1 MNILDI
7 GVDIIEIYRIKEL
20 LDKNPRFLEKM
31 FTSKE
36 IEYFESKG
44 FKAET
49 IAGNFAA
56 KEAISKSIGTGIR
69 KFNLRDIEVL
79 RDELGKPIVKTYNNF
94 KQICIDYNVSEIKV
108 SIQKQFVKND
118 GKEES
123 LCSRFILI
131 MQQQHRF
138 VRK

>member
-7 GVDIIEIYRIKEL
+7 GVDIIELYRIKYL
-20 LDKNPRFLEKM
+20 ISKSSKFLERI
-31 FTSKE
+31 FTDRE
-36 IEYFESKG
+36 IEYFKSKG
-44 FKAET
+44 FRAET

-94 KQICIDYNVSEIKV
+94 KQICIDYSISEIKV
-108 SIQKQFVKND
+108 SISHCKDYAIANAIAIT
-118 GKEES
+118 KEW
-123 LCSRFILI
+123 
-131 MQQQHRF
+131 
-138 VRK
+138 

>member
-20 LDKNPRFLEKM
+20 IDKNKRFLEKV
-31 FTSKE
+31 FTVKE

-44 FKAET
+44 LRAET

-69 KFNLRDIEVL
+69 KFNLKDIEVL
-79 RDELGKPIVKTYNNF
+79 RNDLGKPIVKTYNNF
-94 KQICIDYNVSEIKV
+94 NQICIDYNISEIKV
-108 SIQKQFVKND
+108 SISHCKDYAIANAIAIT
-118 GKEES
+118 KEG
-123 LCSRFILI
+123 
-131 MQQQHRF
+131 
-138 VRK
+138 

>member
-20 LDKNPRFLEKM
+20 IDKNKRFLEKV
-31 FTSKE
+31 FTVKE

-44 FKAET
+44 LRAET

-69 KFNLRDIEVL
+69 KFNLKDIEVL
-79 RDELGKPIVKTYNNF
+79 RNDLGKPIVKTYNNF
-94 KQICIDYNVSEIKV
+94 NQICIDYNISEIKV
-108 SIQKQFVKND
+108 SISHCKDYAIANAIAIT
-118 GKEES
+118 KEW
-123 LCSRFILI
+123 
-131 MQQQHRF
+131 
-138 VRK
+138 

>member
-36 IEYFESKG
+36 IEYFESKS

-56 KEAISKSIGTGIR
+56 KEAIS

-108 SIQKQFVKND
+108 SISHCKDYAVANSIAIT
-118 GKEES
+118 KEG
-123 LCSRFILI
+123 
-131 MQQQHRF
+131 
-138 VRK
+138 